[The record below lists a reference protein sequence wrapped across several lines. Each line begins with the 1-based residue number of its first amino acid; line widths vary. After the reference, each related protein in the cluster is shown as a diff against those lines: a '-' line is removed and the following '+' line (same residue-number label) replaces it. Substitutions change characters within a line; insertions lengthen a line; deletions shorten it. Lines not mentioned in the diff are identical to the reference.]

1 MCVCIYVL
9 MCLGN
14 GMVIHLRGLFEE
26 IKKNEDKGLVG
37 LKDRLKISSR
47 AHIGT
52 VTLIVFC

>member
-1 MCVCIYVL
+1 

-14 GMVIHLRGLFEE
+14 GMVINLRGLFEE
-26 IKKNEDKGLVG
+26 IEKNEKKGLVG

-52 VTLIVFC
+52 VMLIVLC